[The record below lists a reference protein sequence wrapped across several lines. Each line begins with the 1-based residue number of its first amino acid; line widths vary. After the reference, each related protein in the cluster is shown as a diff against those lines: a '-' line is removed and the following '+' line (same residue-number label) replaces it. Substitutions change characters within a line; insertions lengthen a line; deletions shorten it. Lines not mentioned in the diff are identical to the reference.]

1 VQASPA
7 EAGTLH
13 VMSPR
18 LAALVLVV
26 TAAVGCSSQDPKTAA
41 TFEPSLSPT
50 APATASPTPSPT
62 AYPVA
67 SPTTSPTTTAAT
79 APVLILEP
87 DGLGVLVGSSSIRHF
102 PFATTTATDIK
113 AIVARV
119 LGAGKTTPLPECGQ
133 GSRTS
138 FQVQRFQ
145 LLLDGQRFVGWTNQG
160 TPGHPL
166 SSANGIRLGITL
178 AKLKTLEKVTLN
190 EESLGA
196 EFGGSF
202 SGFLSGTK
210 SSSLVTALYA
220 GETCFF
226 R

>member
-1 VQASPA
+1 
-7 EAGTLH
+7 
-13 VMSPR
+13 MSRR
-18 LAALVLVV
+18 LAALVLVL
-26 TAAVGCSSQDPKTAA
+26 TAAVGCSSTDPKIAA
-41 TFEPSLSPT
+41 TPAPSLSPT
-50 APATASPTPSPT
+50 APATASPTASATAAPT
-62 AYPVA
+62 A
-67 SPTTSPTTTAAT
+67 SPTVRGAT

-87 DGLGVLVGSSSIRHF
+87 DGLGVLVGSSSVRHF

-113 AIVARV
+113 AVVARV
-119 LGAGKTTPLPECGQ
+119 LGAGKTTPLPDCGQ
-133 GSRTS
+133 GPRTS
-138 FQVQRFQ
+138 FQMQRFQ
-145 LLLDGQRFVGWTNQG
+145 LLLDGPKFVGWTNQG

-166 SSANGIRLGITL
+166 SSANGITLGITHAQL
-178 AKLKTLEKVTLN
+178 RTLEKVTLN